1 MIVLLALLGFFVWWA
16 LTDNH
21 GVDACAAL
29 IDALTSVRQTLSSI
43 VPFPWE
49 VFRRSRLGPPTRR
62 AGGPFCRNSRRG
74 ESAPVFVPQSAQL
87 LTVGLA
93 HEDVKSCGGTIAG
106 EGADGGRWR

>member
-1 MIVLLALLGFFVWWA
+1 MKEGLPPLYWGFRLCWSAVHLIVLLALLGFFVWWA

-49 VFRRSRLGPPTRR
+49 VFRR
-62 AGGPFCRNSRRG
+62 
-74 ESAPVFVPQSAQL
+74 
-87 LTVGLA
+87 
-93 HEDVKSCGGTIAG
+93 
-106 EGADGGRWR
+106 

>member
-43 VPFPWE
+43 VGDP
-49 VFRRSRLGPPTRR
+49 S
-62 AGGPFCRNSRRG
+62 CRDSRRG